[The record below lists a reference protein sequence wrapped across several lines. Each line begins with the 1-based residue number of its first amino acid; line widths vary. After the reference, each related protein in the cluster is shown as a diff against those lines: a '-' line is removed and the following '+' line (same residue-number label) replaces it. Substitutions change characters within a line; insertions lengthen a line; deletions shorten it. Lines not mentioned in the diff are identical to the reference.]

1 MGYEIRSASADEMDQ
16 IGLMAAYVYGGEFG
30 DSADNVTSS
39 SLNPDWTLCAFEGA
53 KLVTSFAAFP
63 FTMRAN
69 GVGISFA
76 GITAVGTLP
85 EHRRQGLVRRIITE
99 SFVRQRDQGQSV
111 AGLWASQAAIY
122 QRYGFVAAGA
132 NRSYKVDTVDIR
144 FPKETSSDV
153 SVERLPIAD
162 ALEHARAVY
171 RDFITDRFG
180 YLHRSQVLWR
190 LNVFEESENGP
201 VHCAIAF
208 NGSEPCGY
216 VVYTLRSSKVN
227 HVARGQEIVIKD
239 LAWLNVD
246 AYQSLW
252 EYLSHHDLVGRVSWS
267 NAPVDDPAPQLVIE
281 PRLLH
286 CHDLEGSW
294 MRVVDVPTALS
305 KRGYVGDGSLNIAVN
320 GDDIANW
327 NNETWQLEV
336 GAGEALA
343 KKTTASPDVSL
354 DISALSA
361 LYTGAASARSLSQIG
376 KLDADLRVIE
386 QLDQMFATHWKPH
399 CPDHY

>member
-1 MGYEIRSASADEMDQ
+1 MGYEIRSATPDEMDQ
-16 IGLMAAYVYGGEFG
+16 IGLMAAYVYGGAFG
-30 DSADNVTSS
+30 DTADNVTSN
-39 SLNPDWTLCAFEGA
+39 SLNADWTLCAFEGA
-53 KLVTSFAAFP
+53 KLVTSFGAFP

-69 GVGISFA
+69 GTGISFS

-85 EHRRQGLVRRIITE
+85 EHRRQGLVRRIVTE
-99 SFVRQRDQGQSV
+99 SFARQREQGQSV

-132 NRSYKVDTVDIR
+132 NRNYKVDTVDIR
-144 FPKETSSDV
+144 FAKQTTGDIR
-153 SVERLPIAD
+153 VERIPTAD

-171 RDFITDRFG
+171 RDFIKDRFG

-208 NGSEPCGY
+208 NGREPCGY
-216 VVYTLRSSKVN
+216 VVYTLRSNKVN

-252 EYLSHHDLVGRVSWS
+252 EYLSLHDLVGRVSWA
-267 NAPVDDPAPQLVIE
+267 NAPVDDPAPQLMVE

-305 KRGYVGDGSLNIAVN
+305 ERGYVGRGSVNLAVS
-320 GDDIANW
+320 GDDIASW

-336 GAGEALA
+336 VSGEALA
-343 KKTTASPDVSL
+343 KKTAASPDATLS
-354 DISALSA
+354 ISALSG
-361 LYTGAASARSLSQIG
+361 LYTGATTARSLAQLG
-376 KLDADLRVIE
+376 KLKADPSIIE
-386 QLDQMFATHWKPH
+386 RLDQMFATHWKPH